1 MRLNVPIPGVLHCLP
16 TFLHR
21 ASHTCP
27 GLTIR
32 LGYTWLHLI
41 PSRPDNRPSS
51 HVSVSWA
58 RENFQKEAGSEPL
71 LGCALSSMFG
81 PVLFRDDLDQGD
93 SHCAYLT
100 SVCFPR
106 ILDPAHPPFFPANAL
121 KDSIQTA
128 FCGLQAPFSS
138 LHSCWQEGI
147 FRRSK

>member
-1 MRLNVPIPGVLHCLP
+1 MYPFQVYFIVYPHFCIVQATPALALP
-16 TFLHR
+16 FAWVTHGFT
-21 ASHTCP
+21 S
-27 GLTIR
+27 
-32 LGYTWLHLI
+32 I
-41 PSRPDNRPSS
+41 PSRPDYRPSS

-58 RENFQKEAGSEPL
+58 RENFQREAGREPL
-71 LGCALSSMFG
+71 LRCALSSMFG
-81 PVLFRDDLDQGD
+81 PVLFWDDLDQGD

-106 ILDPAHPPFFPANAL
+106 ILDPAHHHFFPANAL